1 MRGSE
6 FLIRG
11 LGVGYMTLAESI
23 PNNLKRT
30 DYTIVDGPEVC
41 KVGMDIAEGVTYLS
55 TLPL

>member
-1 MRGSE
+1 M
-6 FLIRG
+6 IRG

-30 DYTIVDGPEVC
+30 DYIIVDGPEVC
-41 KVGMDIAEGVTYLS
+41 KVGMDIAEVVTYLS